1 MENSRMSRMIIC
13 EGSGEAKDETQKYGS
28 EQSLVHYRENFRRPR
43 SSLIHYRRKQE
54 NFLSLKWL
62 TEVSLKL
69 MKKCFLLILG

>member
-54 NFLSLKWL
+54 NFRK
-62 TEVSLKL
+62 
-69 MKKCFLLILG
+69 